1 MDFESSEI
9 ETPKRK
15 LFWHTFGTRHL
26 ANSSSENTH
35 SPSRQCISK
44 ESINRRRRA
53 SNEVENKL
61 SIKSDEK
68 SMRIT
73 QTLQL

>member
-44 ESINRRRRA
+44 ESINRRRRQA
-53 SNEVENKL
+53 
-61 SIKSDEK
+61 IK
-68 SMRIT
+68 
-73 QTLQL
+73 